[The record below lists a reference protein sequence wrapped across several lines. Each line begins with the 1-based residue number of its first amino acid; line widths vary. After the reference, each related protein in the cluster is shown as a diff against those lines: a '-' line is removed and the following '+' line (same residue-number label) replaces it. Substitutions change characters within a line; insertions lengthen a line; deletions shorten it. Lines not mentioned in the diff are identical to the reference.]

1 MRFELRVAD
10 GSLRRVHSLPHSGA
24 VVVGRDQRCDIPI
37 EHPSVSRLHA
47 RLHTDGG
54 NGVVVEDLGSA
65 NGSTLVEGRSVAVG
79 ASSHFAETSAGAP
92 GRSFAVQGSA
102 RLQFGSVL
110 AELIALESSA
120 GSATEL
126 PSTRPSQAAQ
136 PDGAAPIVVSS
147 ALKQVYAQASR
158 IAQSDLSLLIQ
169 GETGTGKELLAE
181 FIHRNSPRASGPLVR
196 INCGALTESLLESEL
211 FGYERGAFTGAERAR
226 VGLLESAQGGTVFL
240 DELGELSP
248 GTQSK
253 LLRTL
258 EDREI
263 MPVGSVRTRPVDV
276 RFIGAT
282 HRELLNQVQSGAF
295 RADLYYRIGGFT
307 LRVPPL
313 RERTADVLPIVRAL
327 LARFAS
333 ETGRRAPTLTP
344 EAERALEAY
353 PWPGNVRELKNA
365 VERAVVLARS
375 PFLLAEDVVP
385 EEADEDEDTCVMAAN
400 PASASPTPRSSAPEW
415 NALNAGESSE
425 RDRILEAL
433 ERCAGNQT
441 RAAALLGLSRRQ
453 LSLRLDKYGL
463 VRPQRR

>member
-1 MRFELRVAD
+1 
-10 GSLRRVHSLPHSGA
+10 
-24 VVVGRDQRCDIPI
+24 
-37 EHPSVSRLHA
+37 
-47 RLHTDGG
+47 
-54 NGVVVEDLGSA
+54 
-65 NGSTLVEGRSVAVG
+65 
-79 ASSHFAETSAGAP
+79 
-92 GRSFAVQGSA
+92 VQGSA